1 MPNFV
6 CSIFRKM
13 TIYKKKVVITKKISQ
28 LNKKKSRKFFSRF
41 QIFRNFWIYE
51 PFLSKNSFDRWIK
64 KINEI
69 GCTKYGK
76 GWCGDS
82 ENPKFFLLSHIP
94 CRMHRPCFFRPFSQT
109 NVLTHLRVEIS
120 LTKKLLLELFFPR
133 EERTWPMIPFRK
145 VNLIGRFRGWIS
157 KKNYHSSSKRNLLI
171 FHKLFFSKIM
181 SILKQFEEP
190 NIANFGKKSIMNKIY
205 YLMTATI

>member
-1 MPNFV
+1 MGEGVFAKCLCYYISLCSKLVYGGGRGVKNLQNPVFV
-6 CSIFRKM
+6 
-13 TIYKKKVVITKKISQ
+13 V
-28 LNKKKSRKFFSRF
+28 
-41 QIFRNFWIYE
+41 YE
-51 PFLSKNSFDRWIK
+51 QPH
-64 KINEI
+64 
-69 GCTKYGK
+69 
-76 GWCGDS
+76 S

-145 VNLIGRFRGWIS
+145 VNLIGRFREWIS

-171 FHKLFFSKIM
+171 FDKLFFSQNHVN
-181 SILKQFEEP
+181 S
-190 NIANFGKKSIMNKIY
+190 KKFRR
-205 YLMTATI
+205 A